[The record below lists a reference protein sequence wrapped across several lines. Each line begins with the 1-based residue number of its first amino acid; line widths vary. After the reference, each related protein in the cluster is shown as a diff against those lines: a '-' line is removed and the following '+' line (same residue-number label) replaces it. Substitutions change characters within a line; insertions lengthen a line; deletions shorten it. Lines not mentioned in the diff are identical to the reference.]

1 MINVSAKFLKNK
13 YHCFSG
19 LIGFSGAML
28 RNAIVNKRIQ
38 EFQNLLKN
46 SKNINEVVN
55 ICKMEYKDNIE
66 DNLYI
71 YIKLD
76 NNEYIL
82 NHKFKLITTSEIEKL
97 EFTPSIKYDI
107 ENIRISTVEPLEQ
120 KLYFCKSKDEQ
131 IKTITKY
138 IEKPNRRFRKWEIK
152 PNKIFLYH
160 SYNEEP
166 IPFNILYENSIQNN

>member
-1 MINVSAKFLKNK
+1 MIIVTIQFLKNK

-19 LIGFSGAML
+19 FTGFSGAML

-46 SKNINEVVN
+46 SKNIDDVVN
-55 ICKMEYKDNIE
+55 ICKIEYKDNIE
-66 DNLYI
+66 DNLCI

-76 NNEYIL
+76 NNKYIL
-82 NHKFKLITTSEIEKL
+82 NHRFQLITKLEIEKL

-107 ENIRISTVEPLEQ
+107 DNIRISTVEPLEQ

-138 IEKPNRRFRKWEIK
+138 IEKPNRRFKKWEIK
-152 PNKIFLYH
+152 PSKVFLYH

-166 IPFNILYENSIQNN
+166 IEFRITY